1 MKTNKLTM
9 AALVL
14 FFAGLL
20 YSCCKDSVSELTVSV
35 TPDKLTLS
43 VGEDATLLGVVN
55 GVNAK
60 MESWHSTNPEIAT
73 VDENGLVRAI
83 SLGQCDIMATY
94 KDKFASCKLTVI
106 EGSDNPPTPTPPVI
120 PDGAEINFI
129 WDEIL
134 LGIGGEF
141 KLSVIHTGFED
152 VNYDVNNLSWEVGDA
167 TIARVS
173 SSGMVHA
180 LSAGST
186 ILTASYGDLTATC
199 SIKVSEGYDITVPDG
214 ITLRVGETKTVNSDE
229 FTSQGGSYTFR
240 YEMSDD
246 GYYASLPDVQV
257 VIANSVNVN
266 VGSGGQ
272 LNPEFKYSGLK
283 LIGKHEGT
291 TTLRIYNE
299 EIGFEALIPVTV
311 LPE

>member
-1 MKTNKLTM
+1 MNERVKTV
-9 AALVL
+9 AAAVL
-14 FFAGLL
+14 LLFAGVVMT
-20 YSCCKDSVSELTVSV
+20 SCDPEVSVIPNELT
-35 TPDKLTLS
+35 LY
-43 VGEDATLLGVVN
+43 VGEEKNLAGEVDGVDAP
-55 GVNAK
+55 
-60 MESWHSTNPEIAT
+60 MDSWSSSKPEIAT
-73 VDENGLVRAI
+73 VDKNGLVKAI
-83 SLGQCDIMATY
+83 SPGKCDIGATY
-94 KDKFASCKLTVI
+94 KKGSACCKLTVL
-106 EGSDNPPTPTPPVI
+106 NPFFV
-120 PDGAEINFI
+120 

-141 KLSVIHTGFED
+141 KPSVISPTGFED

-180 LSAGST
+180 LSVGST
-186 ILTASYGDLTATC
+186 ILTASYGDLTGTC

-246 GYYASLPDVQV
+246 GYYASLPDVQA